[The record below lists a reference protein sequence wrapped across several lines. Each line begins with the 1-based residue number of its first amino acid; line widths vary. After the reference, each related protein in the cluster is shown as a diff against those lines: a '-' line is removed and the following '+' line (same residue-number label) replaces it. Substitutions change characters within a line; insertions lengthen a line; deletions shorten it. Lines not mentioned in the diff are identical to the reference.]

1 MVQQLNLI
9 TLDLLRDIAELLNQ
23 FIRSSMKSSNI
34 CIVCNGKSQF
44 FFSKNLKR
52 FHMSD
57 FKCLSCL
64 QHLQFDTLYSLI
76 TIIQCNKQSIY
87 KWLMLIENW
96 NGAPLKFKYFFSC

>member
-44 FFSKNLKR
+44 FF
-52 FHMSD
+52 F
-57 FKCLSCL
+57 
-64 QHLQFDTLYSLI
+64 
-76 TIIQCNKQSIY
+76 
-87 KWLMLIENW
+87 
-96 NGAPLKFKYFFSC
+96 